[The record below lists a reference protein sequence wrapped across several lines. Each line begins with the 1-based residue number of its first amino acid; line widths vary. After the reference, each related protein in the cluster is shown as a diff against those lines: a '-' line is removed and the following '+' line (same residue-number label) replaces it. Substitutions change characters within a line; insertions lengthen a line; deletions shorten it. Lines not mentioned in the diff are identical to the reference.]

1 VTVLTTL
8 MPTSRGH
15 TGIGVGGESVSWYW
29 WVLVVVIAYG
39 LGLLGSL
46 YFQKTHPPE
55 RRKADRRVGDR
66 RSASAKHAREF
77 AGPDRRSADRRSGVD
92 RRRGKPVWQL
102 ATVVVAGVFLSIIG
116 VVAYAESQVASI
128 FADSSPELINS
139 GWADCDT
146 PITWSVDT
154 SRVSAADGVTAV
166 KQLTS
171 DLAKWG
177 GVSGL
182 DFQYVGEVPVV
193 YDDTNY
199 VVTSEQ
205 HPSGRHLYI
214 AFLTDAES
222 TLLDKRTVGFASPT
236 KVYKDAKEITEGS
249 VVLSID
255 YVKKINAQ
263 KQSALYLHELGH
275 ALGLAHGTEKPDVM
289 YYLVDTNNTLSN
301 ADIEGIRALIKAC
314 KAPAG

>member
-1 VTVLTTL
+1 
-8 MPTSRGH
+8 M
-15 TGIGVGGESVSWYW
+15 SWYW
-29 WVLVVVIAYG
+29 WVLFVVVAYG
-39 LGLLGSL
+39 LGLLGSR
-46 YFQKTHPPE
+46 YFQKTHP
-55 RRKADRRVGDR
+55 
-66 RSASAKHAREF
+66 
-77 AGPDRRSADRRSGVD
+77 PDRRSADRRQGDRRSAGAKHLRTYDGPDRRSSDRRSGVD
-92 RRRGKPVWQL
+92 RRKGKPVWQL
-102 ATVVVAGVFLSIIG
+102 ATVVVAAAFLSIIG

-154 SRVSAADGVTAV
+154 GRVSDADATTAV
-166 KQLTS
+166 TQLTS

-182 DFQYVGEVPVV
+182 TFRYVGEVPVV

-199 VVTSEQ
+199 VVTSEE
-205 HPSGRHLYI
+205 HPSERHLYI
-214 AFLTDAES
+214 AFLADS
-222 TLLDKRTVGFASPT
+222 DSSLLDKRTVGFASPT
-236 KVYKDAKEITEGS
+236 KVYRDKKEITEGS

-275 ALGLAHGTEKPDVM
+275 ALGLAHGTALADVM

-301 ADIEGIRALIKAC
+301 ADVAGIRALIKAC
-314 KAPAG
+314 KTPAS